1 MNLSQKARGE
11 HDGASGRKPYM
22 KPQMQIYGDLREITQ
37 TVGENMAPD
46 GGMAT
51 GMTRTSP

>member
-1 MNLSQKARGE
+1 MNLSQKVHGE
-11 HDGASGRKPYM
+11 HEGASGRKPYM

-37 TVGENMAPD
+37 AVGASMAPD
-46 GGMAT
+46 GGAKA